1 MIMGGVHDMTTP
13 FNPLNSYN
21 SLNLF
26 PYYHLYLPIKTVMM
40 QKKREPESSLFSLC
54 ITRITQK

>member
-1 MIMGGVHDMTTP
+1 MTTP

-40 QKKREPESSLFSLC
+40 QKKENPKVLFFLC
-54 ITRITQK
+54 A